1 VRDYRCHGRLDD
13 VRTSIPDDAQLCL
26 VRTGVFGYQAEGREH
41 VVDANSVLLI
51 RPGVEYRTR
60 HPGDDTDTSTLFN
73 LPDATLRAITG
84 TPEDGPPPEVPW
96 TVRTVGAE
104 TFRDHWTLLR
114 EMSEDAGDPDRVL
127 AIEEHALRVATD
139 LLNAPALAGPSGR
152 VLRAATEQVHR
163 DLTESV
169 KELIALRLSERL
181 PLTEVAAEVGWSP
194 FELTRVFRR
203 HTGFPIHRYRRQ
215 LRLRT
220 AYSRLAEGETHI
232 GNLALDLGFSTHS
245 HFAEAFRSEFGLSPS
260 DLRDEGGGTP
270 PGASAGWA
278 TFT

>member
-1 VRDYRCHGRLDD
+1 
-13 VRTSIPDDAQLCL
+13 
-26 VRTGVFGYQAEGREH
+26 
-41 VVDANSVLLI
+41 
-51 RPGVEYRTR
+51 
-60 HPGDDTDTSTLFN
+60 
-73 LPDATLRAITG
+73 
-84 TPEDGPPPEVPW
+84 
-96 TVRTVGAE
+96 
-104 TFRDHWTLLR
+104 
-114 EMSEDAGDPDRVL
+114 
-127 AIEEHALRVATD
+127 
-139 LLNAPALAGPSGR
+139 
-152 VLRAATEQVHR
+152 
-163 DLTESV
+163 
-169 KELIALRLSERL
+169 
-181 PLTEVAAEVGWSP
+181 VAAEVGWSP